1 MISWR
6 KLWWEDIP
14 CEGGHIPL
22 LINIA
27 NKRASNGCCADCC
40 DDMCWHRGQ
49 CGVVTL
55 APSSDMHQWCPHH
68 MWSMSMIHVQS
79 LYREQKTSRSSASS
93 TQVCVSL
100 MWTFILGMLESYED
114 PCFHVTFSA
123 LSAGST
129 SHSMFTVRVYSLPV
143 HSVYNACTPL
153 SRAIHSVVRRP
164 QRGQHQW
171 SSLYERA
178 S

>member
-1 MISWR
+1 MLCWL
-6 KLWWEDIP
+6 LWWQV
-14 CEGGHIPL
+14 C
-22 LINIA
+22 
-27 NKRASNGCCADCC
+27 S

-55 APSSDMHQWCPHH
+55 APSSDMHRWCPHH
-68 MWSMSMIHVQS
+68 HVIHVNDPCAFQ
-79 LYREQKTSRSSASS
+79 REQNTSSELTEFRSVPNEDIFSWH
-93 TQVCVSL
+93 VFL
-100 MWTFILGMLESYED
+100 D

-129 SHSMFTVRVYSLPV
+129 SHSMFTVQVYSLPV
-143 HSVYNACTPL
+143 HWVYNTCTPQ

-171 SSLYERA
+171 TALQESKWDLA
-178 S
+178 FQW